1 VSKIKIEKNASKIK
15 IEKNVSKI
23 KIENYY
29 IIFKGCKL

>member
-1 VSKIKIEKNASKIK
+1 VSKIKIEKNVSKIK